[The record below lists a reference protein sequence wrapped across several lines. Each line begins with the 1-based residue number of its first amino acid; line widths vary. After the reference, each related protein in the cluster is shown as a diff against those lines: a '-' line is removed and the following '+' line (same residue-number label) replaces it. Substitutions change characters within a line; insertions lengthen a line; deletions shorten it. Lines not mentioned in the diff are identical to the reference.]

1 MARRP
6 AWWGV
11 GLCFQGDGEG
21 RRLGRGELV
30 GAALG
35 PSGCFTEM
43 ELSREAL

>member
-1 MARRP
+1 MARRLHG
-6 AWWGV
+6 GV
-11 GLCFQGDGEG
+11 WASVSKVM
-21 RRLGRGELV
+21 GRGELV